1 MTTWA
6 IVPVKSFER
15 GKSRLGP
22 RLAPDARHAV
32 SVALFRRVLHAC
44 AACTAVDH
52 VLVASDSARVIT
64 PSARVSLLLDPAPQ
78 PPFAKVLDAALAHAH
93 AHGAT
98 RAIIAM
104 ADLPLIE
111 PRDVAELCF
120 ALDAA
125 QVVVAPDRMR
135 RGVGAIACRL
145 PAAIGMQLGH
155 ADSFA
160 RTMREARTR
169 EARVALV
176 NNPRIARDLDTA
188 TDLSELGLS
197 QAPLVSF
204 IRA

>member
-6 IVPVKSFER
+6 IVPVKGFER

-22 RLAPDARHAV
+22 LLAPDARHAL
-32 SVALFRRVLHAC
+32 SIALFRRVLY
-44 AACTAVDH
+44 ACTGCPAIDH

-64 PSARVSLLLDPAPQ
+64 PSARVSLLIDAAPH

-111 PRDVAELCF
+111 PRDVAEMCF
-120 ALDAA
+120 ALSAA
-125 QVVVAPDRMR
+125 QVAVAPDRMR
-135 RGVGAIACRL
+135 RGVGAVACRL
-145 PAAIGMQLGH
+145 PAPLKMQLGH

-160 RTMREARTR
+160 RTMREARLR

-188 TDLSELGLS
+188 TDMNGLGLS
-197 QAPLVSF
+197 KLPLVTF
-204 IRA
+204 IRT